1 MQINP
6 KSSTPLYI
14 QLVEGLL
21 AQIESGTFPPGS
33 RLPPELKL
41 AAAHEVSRGTVREAL
56 GLLEKRG
63 YIDRIPGKGTFIR
76 EIAELKAVQKVIG
89 VILPWSHFGIAQ
101 QIRRGIEKAARE
113 NGYSAK
119 VHNTENRLE
128 QQIEYI
134 RSMRRS
140 GAKGFIIMP
149 PSGISQDQSL
159 EELTRDNFPLVI
171 VDRQMPT
178 LNVDSVVANNFD
190 GGYKVTQHLITLG
203 HERIG
208 FVTST
213 SLKTPSIAERFRG
226 YNKALQESGITLNE
240 EWVFDLSNDLKKY
253 LTMPN
258 RPTAIF
264 AINDH
269 DALMVIDV
277 AKNLKLDIPK
287 DLSVAGFDDSPIA
300 ARYLTPITTVKQPGE
315 EIGRRAVEILLD
327 RLKVPRRPHRHEM
340 LAVEF
345 VPRKSTAPP
354 LDGAKCEEEN

>member
-21 AQIESGTFPPGS
+21 AQIESGIFPPGS

-89 VILPWSHFGIAQ
+89 VILPWSHFGVAK
-101 QIRRGIEKAARE
+101 QIRKGVIKTARE
-113 NGYSAK
+113 NGYSAEF
-119 VHNTENRLE
+119 HNTENRID
-128 QQIEYI
+128 QQNEFI
-134 RSMRRS
+134 RTMRRR

-149 PSGISQDQSL
+149 PSGVSQDQSL
-159 EELTRDNFPLVI
+159 EELAKENFPLVV
-171 VDRQMPT
+171 VDRTIPT
-178 LNVDSVVANNFD
+178 LDVDSVVANNFD
-190 GGYKVTQHLITLG
+190 GGYTITQHLIALG
-203 HERIG
+203 HKRIG
-208 FVTST
+208 FITST
-213 SLKTPSIAERFRG
+213 SLKTPPIAERFRG
-226 YNKALQESGITLNE
+226 YKKALDENGITLNE
-240 EWVFDLSNDLKKY
+240 EWVFDLSNDLKKC

-269 DALMVIDV
+269 DASMVID
-277 AKNLKLDIPK
+277 AAMDLNLDVPK

-300 ARYLTPITTVKQPGE
+300 GRYLRPITTVKQPGE

-327 RLKVPRRPHRHEM
+327 RLKVPQRPHRHEM

-354 LDGAKCEEEN
+354 PDGAKDEEKD